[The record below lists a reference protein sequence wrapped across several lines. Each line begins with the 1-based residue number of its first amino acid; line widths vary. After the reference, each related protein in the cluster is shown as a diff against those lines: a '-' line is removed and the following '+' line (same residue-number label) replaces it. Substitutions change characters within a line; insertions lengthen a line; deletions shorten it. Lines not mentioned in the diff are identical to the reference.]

1 MNIKNAILFL
11 PRLDWGCLDQCLDID
26 EYILRL
32 EILGFVLKSTTTKRY
47 ILRRKKNND
56 DHVIVIVAASK
67 KFKAYI
73 FTMHQYR
80 KLK

>member
-47 ILRRKKNND
+47 ILRRKK
-56 DHVIVIVAASK
+56 K
-67 KFKAYI
+67 
-73 FTMHQYR
+73 
-80 KLK
+80 